1 VIPKRQ
7 TLGPRRREGRR
18 AALRATR
25 LGARRLRGAERRPA
39 SGDPPRHPC
48 SSKDPGASARRSGIG
63 RMPPGPPDARP
74 RAGGAP
80 DHPDRCLALGWAN
93 TGGAARR
100 WLRSIGHQEA
110 RGAEE
115 PEHIS
120 RNDKGGRDGID
131 RPPGRPRGLARYR
144 EGRII
149 NFRSGPHPTRTPRR
163 ERPRLRRPGRRATP
177 TTAAQGPLRRSPRAA
192 PAR

>member
-1 VIPKRQ
+1 MIPKRQ

-63 RMPPGPPDARP
+63 RMPPGLPTHDREPAAPLTTQIGASLWVGRIQEERP
-74 RAGGAP
+74 
-80 DHPDRCLALGWAN
+80 
-93 TGGAARR
+93 GAA
-100 WLRSIGHQEA
+100 LRSIGHQEA

-149 NFRSGPHPTRTPRR
+149 NFRSGPHPTGTPRR